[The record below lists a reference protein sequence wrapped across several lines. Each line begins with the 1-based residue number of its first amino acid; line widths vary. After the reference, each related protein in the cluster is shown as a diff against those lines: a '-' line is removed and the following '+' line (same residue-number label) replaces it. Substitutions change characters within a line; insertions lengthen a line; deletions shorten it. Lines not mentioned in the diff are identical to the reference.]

1 MMWFVRPNNAEID
14 PKVKPVD
21 IINVVYMPSR
31 FSDAGKTALP
41 RNHKA
46 WRLATIDTLLNLG
59 SGISIQK
66 KRKLCDLGHLRALKR
81 ASMFSIGVGGVSL

>member
-1 MMWFVRPNNAEID
+1 MWFVRPNNAEID

-46 WRLATIDTLLNLG
+46 WRLATIDTLLTWVRVSQFKKSG
-59 SGISIQK
+59 SCVIWVTCGP
-66 KRKLCDLGHLRALKR
+66 
-81 ASMFSIGVGGVSL
+81 

>member
-1 MMWFVRPNNAEID
+1 MYSRSTSRKWFVRPNNAEID
-14 PKVKPVD
+14 PKVKSVD

-46 WRLATIDTLLNLG
+46 WRLATIDTLLTWVFGYLN
-59 SGISIQK
+59 SK
-66 KRKLCDLGHLRALKR
+66 KAE
-81 ASMFSIGVGGVSL
+81 AV

>member
-31 FSDAGKTALP
+31 FSDAGKKHFPVIIRHGVWQLSTHYSLGFGYL
-41 RNHKA
+41 NSKKA
-46 WRLATIDTLLNLG
+46 EA
-59 SGISIQK
+59 
-66 KRKLCDLGHLRALKR
+66 
-81 ASMFSIGVGGVSL
+81 V